1 MSNAASCVPGGVG
14 AAANITACF
23 AAPRARAA
31 PFTRAGDGNVLHQII
46 DRRLAG
52 KNKSIANRERFLRR
66 VKHYIRE
73 AVSEAVRDRSI
84 KDIQSTKRIT
94 IPKKDIGEP
103 MFRHAPGGR
112 REIVHPGNA
121 DYVKGDKIPRPPGG
135 GEGSGGG
142 GQASNEGEGQD
153 DFVFELSREEFMQ
166 YFFDDLELPRLVK
179 THLMAVPSW
188 KNQRAGWA
196 TEGTPNN
203 IDVVRS
209 LRSAL
214 SRRIALGAPLVNQ
227 LRELEAQL
235 DELKDDPGD
244 HRAEIK
250 RLEDEIHH
258 LKGRIWRIPFIDPFD
273 LRYVNRVKQPTP
285 SSQAVMFC
293 LMDVSGSMDEQ
304 RKDLAKRFF
313 ILLYLFLTRNY
324 EKIEV
329 VFIRHHTRAE
339 EVDEDTFFHATE
351 SGGTVVSSAL
361 ELMKKIIDE
370 RYSPTE
376 WNIYGAQASDGDNW
390 TDDSPKC
397 HKLLE
402 NDILP
407 KTRYFAYI
415 QVAPEV
421 QNLWFE
427 YSKLA
432 DVVPHFTMKKV
443 DDAADIY
450 PVFRELFEKQVD
462 V

>member
-1 MSNAASCVPGGVG
+1 M
-14 AAANITACF
+14 
-23 AAPRARAA
+23 RALRLT
-31 PFTRAGDGNVLHQII
+31 TRAGDGNVLHQII

-66 VKHYIRE
+66 VRHYIRE

-84 KDIQSTKRIT
+84 KDIQRTKSIT
-94 IPKKDIGEP
+94 VPKKDIGEP
-103 MFRHAPGGR
+103 IFHHAPGGR

-121 DYVKGDKIPRPPGG
+121 DYVKGDKLPRP
-135 GEGSGGG
+135 SGGG
-142 GQASNEGEGQD
+142 SGETGRASNEGEGQD

-179 THLMAVPSW
+179 THLMSVPSW

-203 IDVVRS
+203 IDVLRS

-214 SRRIALGAPLVNQ
+214 GRRIALGAPWVRQ
-227 LRELEAQL
+227 LRELEQQL
-235 DELKDDPGD
+235 EEVNSDPGD
-244 HRAEIK
+244 RRTEIK
-250 RLEDEIHH
+250 LLEDRIHH

-273 LRYVNRVKQPTP
+273 LRYVNRVKQPIP

-293 LMDVSGSMDEQ
+293 VMDVSGSMDEQ

-339 EVDEDTFFHATE
+339 EVDEDTFFHSTE

-361 ELMKKIIDE
+361 ELMKKIVDE

-397 HKLLE
+397 CKLLE

-407 KTRYFAYI
+407 KTQYFAYI
-415 QVAPEV
+415 QVAPEE
-421 QNLWFE
+421 QNLWLE
-427 YSKLA
+427 YAQLA
-432 DVVPHFTMKKV
+432 EMAPHFTMKKV
-443 DDAADIY
+443 DNTADIY
-450 PVFRELFEKQVD
+450 PVFRELFEKQVTA
-462 V
+462 

>member
-1 MSNAASCVPGGVG
+1 M
-14 AAANITACF
+14 
-23 AAPRARAA
+23 
-31 PFTRAGDGNVLHQII
+31 LHQII

-66 VKHYIRE
+66 VKNYIRR

-84 KDIQSTKRIT
+84 KDIQSTQSIT
-94 IPKKDIGEP
+94 IPRKDIAEP
-103 MFRHAPGGR
+103 AFRHGQAGR
-112 REIVHPGNA
+112 REMVHPGNE
-121 DYVKGDKIPRPPGG
+121 DYVRGDKIPRPNG
-135 GEGSGGG
+135 GSGGG
-142 GQASNEGEGQD
+142 GSQASNEGEGQD

-179 THLMAVPSW
+179 THLLAVPTW
-188 KNQRAGWA
+188 KNIRAGWA
-196 TEGTPNN
+196 AEGTPNN

-214 SRRIALGAPLVNQ
+214 GRRIALGAPLVNQ
-227 LRELEAQL
+227 LRELEQ
-235 DELKDDPGD
+235 ELEALKNEPGD
-244 HRAEIK
+244 NSEEVR
-250 RLEDEIHH
+250 RLEEEVHH
-258 LKGRIWRIPFIDPFD
+258 LRGRIWRIPFIDPFD
-273 LRYVNRVKQPTP
+273 LRYINRVKQPQP

-313 ILLYLFLTRNY
+313 ILLYLFLKRNY

-339 EVDEDTFFHATE
+339 EVDEDTFFHSTE

-361 ELMKKIIDE
+361 ELMRKIVDE

-397 HKLLE
+397 RRILQD
-402 NDILP
+402 DILQ
-407 KTRYFAYI
+407 KVRYFAYI
-415 QVAPEV
+415 QVAPEE
-421 QNLWFE
+421 QNLWVE
-427 YSKLA
+427 YAQLA
-432 DVVPHFTMKKV
+432 MTQPHLAMKKV
-443 DDAADIY
+443 DAAADIY
-450 PVFRELFEKQVD
+450 PVFRELFEKQVASHD
-462 V
+462 Y

>member
-1 MSNAASCVPGGVG
+1 M
-14 AAANITACF
+14 
-23 AAPRARAA
+23 
-31 PFTRAGDGNVLHQII
+31 LHQII

-66 VKHYIRE
+66 VKNYIRR

-84 KDIQSTKRIT
+84 KDIQNTQSIT
-94 IPKKDIGEP
+94 IPRKDIAEP
-103 MFRHAPGGR
+103 SFRHGPGGK
-112 REIVHPGNA
+112 REMVHPGNS
-121 DYVKGDKIPRPPGG
+121 DYIRGDKIQRPQGG
-135 GEGSGGG
+135 AGGG
-142 GQASNEGEGQD
+142 GGSQASNEGEGQD

-179 THLMAVPSW
+179 THLMAVPTW
-188 KNQRAGWA
+188 KSIRAGWA
-196 TEGTPNN
+196 AEGTPNN

-214 SRRIALGAPLVNQ
+214 GRRIALGAPLVNQ
-227 LRELEAQL
+227 LHEMERQLEVMKADPDDRRE
-235 DELKDDPGD
+235 
-244 HRAEIK
+244 EIK
-250 RLEDEIHH
+250 LLEEEIHH
-258 LKGRIWRIPFIDPFD
+258 LRGRIWRIPFIDPFD

-313 ILLYLFLTRNY
+313 ILLYLFLKRNY

-339 EVDEDTFFHATE
+339 EVDEDTFFHSTE

-361 ELMKKIIDE
+361 ELMQKVMDE

-397 HKLLE
+397 RKILSD
-402 NDILP
+402 DILE
-407 KTRYFAYI
+407 KVRYFAYI
-415 QVAPEV
+415 QVTPEE
-421 QNLWFE
+421 QNLWLE
-427 YSKLA
+427 YAQLA
-432 DVVPHFTMKKV
+432 LSQLRMAMKKV
-443 DDAADIY
+443 ETAADIY
-450 PVFRELFEKQVD
+450 PVFRELFEKQVASS
-462 V
+462 